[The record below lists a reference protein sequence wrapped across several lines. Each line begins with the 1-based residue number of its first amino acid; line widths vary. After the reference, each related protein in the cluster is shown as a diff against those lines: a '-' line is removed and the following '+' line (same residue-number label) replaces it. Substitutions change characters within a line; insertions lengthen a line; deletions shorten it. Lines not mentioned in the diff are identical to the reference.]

1 MIPNRRCVSGIVAR
15 CANRRFLLAIA
26 AVSILS
32 AKAAHIYAHF
42 AALSTTDVF
51 RWGLSFFA
59 QDAVLLLVLRLLIDK
74 DVFGLVPWVRVIAP
88 AVASVVVVFVLVL
101 ASCNISFFVVA
112 GSELH
117 WRNIG
122 FAGDASSLKLLLTG
136 LLSCLLVGAAL
147 LAVSYVVQDVYYD
160 AVTLALDILKWPFA
174 FLWSRAPKPRH
185 LLSKVGYAHLPQQDV
200 ELSSDEA
207 EYELKDVDS
216 NHRDDHN
223 KPPASKRLVLAYSLI
238 GVLLLVLTLQTITR
252 YEDAAFIFMSW
263 TLPLIPFVDFAN
275 ASPNLASMLPVY
287 GSSINYS
294 WDNLTAL
301 AEPIPLPWLPKDTP
315 LPGFEDWYEEGKT
328 HYSGAADPMRISNLD
343 SDLLPGLRDK
353 LSDINIRH
361 VVVVKL
367 EGTRKDVFPVK
378 KDGFIWEQLA
388 NTFQDKTLPQ
398 EAQDKLATLVP
409 TANFLTGDYDDG
421 FNHSEYPRRG
431 GINFKNAHTT
441 ASFTLKSLTGTLCG
455 LSPLVAD
462 WNVEV
467 FNHIYQPCLPQIF
480 EALNKMDRGND
491 TEHFSPWRSVFLQ
504 SVTGKFDKQE
514 RLMPML
520 GFPDHS
526 TVMMEYLT
534 GKSPKFGHVTL
545 PEGAPGLPEF
555 ILEDYI
561 RDAFSSA
568 KEKDERVFLAHLTGT
583 SHHPFKLPPDEETV
597 TLSGGKD
604 PNVLS
609 KYMNTIGYVD
619 RWLGRL
625 LTILEEEGVA
635 EETLVVLV
643 GDHGL
648 CVAERGCI
656 TPYYAPHVANFHVP
670 LVLSHP
676 KLPQIDVDD
685 AVTSHQILPTIL
697 DLLLETGSLAGPEKQ
712 AARDLIGNFEGQ
724 SLLRPMKDFSNATE
738 QPNWQFS
745 IMNPGRAMLSV
756 RDAHQPN
763 WRIVVP
769 IVENIEWRF
778 SDLAKD
784 PHEKSVVV
792 GFGFKSFLAKV
803 ELDHGREAAEW
814 VEKAAFMSRWWVEDN
829 RKRWRYEG
837 KK

>member
-1 MIPNRRCVSGIVAR
+1 MIPNRRCLGGVFAR

-32 AKAAHIYAHF
+32 AKAAHIYAHL
-42 AALSTTDVF
+42 AALSTASVF

-59 QDAVLLLVLRLLIDK
+59 QDVLLLLVLRLLADK
-74 DVFGLVPWVRVIAP
+74 DAFALVPWVRV
-88 AVASVVVVFVLVL
+88 VALVLTSVVVVFVLAL
-101 ASCNISFFVVA
+101 ASCNISFFIVA

-136 LLSCLLVGAAL
+136 LASCLLVCFAIL
-147 LAVSYVVQDVYYD
+147 LASYVVQDIYYG
-160 AVTLALDILKWPFA
+160 ATNLALDILKWPFVY
-174 FLWSRAPKPRH
+174 LWNKAPKPRQ

-200 ELSSDEA
+200 ENSSEA
-207 EYELKDVDS
+207 EYELKEVESNERDS
-216 NHRDDHN
+216 PI
-223 KPPASKRLVLAYSLI
+223 KLLASKPRVAAYSLVS
-238 GVLLLVLTLQTITR
+238 VLLLALILETITR
-252 YEDAAFIFMSW
+252 YEDTAFTFMSW

-301 AEPIPLPWLPKDTP
+301 DEPIALSWLPKDTT
-315 LPGFEDWYEEGKT
+315 LPGFEDWYEEDKT

-343 SDLLPGLRDK
+343 SELLPGLRDK
-353 LSDINIRH
+353 LGDVKIRH

-378 KDGFIWEQLA
+378 KDSYIWEQLA
-388 NTFQDKTLPQ
+388 NTFEDKLLPQ
-398 EAQDKLATLVP
+398 EAQDKLAHLVP

-421 FNHSEYPRRG
+421 FDHPEFMRRG

-480 EALNKMDRGND
+480 EAMNQMDRGND
-491 TEHFSPWRSVFLQ
+491 TEPSSPWRSTFLQ
-504 SVTGKFDKQE
+504 SVTGRFDKQE
-514 RLMPML
+514 MLMPLL
-520 GFPDHS
+520 GFPADN

-534 GKSPKFGHVTL
+534 GESPKFGHVDL

-555 ILEDYI
+555 ILEDYL
-561 RDAFSSA
+561 RDAFRSA
-568 KEKDERVFLAHLTGT
+568 KDKNERVFLAHLTGM

-597 TLSGGKD
+597 QLSGGND

-609 KYMNTIGYVD
+609 KYLNTIGYVD
-619 RWLGRL
+619 RWLARMMVV
-625 LTILEEEGVA
+625 LEEEGVA
-635 EETLVVLV
+635 EETLVVFV

-648 CVAERGCI
+648 CVAEHGCV

-676 KLPQIDVDD
+676 KLPQIDVED

-697 DLLLETGSLAGPEKQ
+697 DLLLETGSLSESESQ
-712 AARDLIGNFEGQ
+712 AARDLVSNYEGQ
-724 SLLRPMKDFSNATE
+724 SLLRPMKDFSESTE

-763 WRIVVP
+763 WRVVVP

-778 SDLAKD
+778 TDLAQD
-784 PHEKSVVV
+784 PHEENAVV
-792 GFGFKSFLAKV
+792 GFGYKSFLDKV
-803 ELDHGREAAEW
+803 EIGRGREAAEW
-814 VEKAAFMSRWWVEDN
+814 VEKAAFMSRWWVEEN
-829 RKRWRYEG
+829 RKRWRYEEQQ
-837 KK
+837 